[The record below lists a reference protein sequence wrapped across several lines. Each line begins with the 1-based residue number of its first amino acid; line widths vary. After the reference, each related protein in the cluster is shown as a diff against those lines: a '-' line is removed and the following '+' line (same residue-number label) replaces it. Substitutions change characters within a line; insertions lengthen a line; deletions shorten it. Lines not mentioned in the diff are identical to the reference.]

1 MWKSRE
7 ETGSYTSPRE
17 GKANIPS
24 EFPLEMLHGTFTF
37 LVGRR
42 HSNFSWLN
50 SHILNFM
57 S

>member
-1 MWKSRE
+1 MWKRRE

-17 GKANIPS
+17 GKANIPL
-24 EFPLEMLHGTFTF
+24 EFPSETFHGIFTF
-37 LVGRR
+37 PVGRR
-42 HSNFSWLN
+42 HGNFSWLN